1 MRTAFDWSSAF
12 PVVLPAAPESVER
25 TTVSEWVSVWTTPSA
40 VTMSVST
47 SVCVN
52 VVTAFASPGSVYR
65 SVTRLT
71 RVCGSTIV
79 VPDRPA
85 AMEVAGPE
93 RCGVLPEITWEV
105 EPVESPVPRR
115 PAIDVPLPPIEERAE
130 APPEPP
136 FPPPLGE
143 IGRSRLDATEAAVGF
158 EAETRADMSA
168 EPPEWLGEWLAEMP
182 AAEPLTD
189 FGSIVCAASC
199 ERPDHVGD
207 SFLED
212 EADGAVDCEDELE
225 TDWLLSWG
233 VP

>member
-1 MRTAFDWSSAF
+1 MVPD
-12 PVVLPAAPESVER
+12 SVER

-47 SVCVN
+47 SVCVK
-52 VVTAFASPGSVYR
+52 VVTALASPGSVYR

-85 AMEVAGPE
+85 AIEVAGPE

-105 EPVESPVPRR
+105 EPAESPMPRR
-115 PAIDVPLPPIEERAE
+115 PAIDVPLPPIEVRTE

-143 IGRSRLDATEAAVGF
+143 IGRSRLAAIEAAVGF
-158 EAETRADMSA
+158 EAETRADMSP
-168 EPPEWLGEWLAEMP
+168 EPPEWLEEWLGEWLG
-182 AAEPLTD
+182 AEPLVD

-199 ERPDHVGD
+199 ERPDHDGE

-212 EADGAVDCEDELE
+212 EAEGAADGEDELE
-225 TDWLLSWG
+225 PDWLLGWEA
-233 VP
+233 P